1 MWMKSTEPIKHDF
14 ISPSTAR
21 AAKDIA
27 IKGQGKGAGVLDGV
41 VAVVGCDGTGK
52 TRLAHDLLRILQQR
66 RPTERKYMGLISG
79 ESGDKIKALP
89 IIGVMLENYLA
100 GKVRRA
106 QDMEKKLPGAFTGLV
121 MYLFSQW
128 RVLQMQLLK
137 RRARNGTLMIA
148 ERYPQAEIAG
158 FHYDGPGLDA
168 DRSKGWL
175 VQKLAR
181 HEQKIYQKMADNK
194 PMLIIR
200 LLIDEE
206 TAYARKSDHPLAE
219 LRDKIL
225 KMPTITYNG
234 AHIVEIDSRMPY
246 EDVLKQALD
255 VIEDALHPKRRAA
268 KSRTNSGKIQQSRLS
283 AVS

>member
-1 MWMKSTEPIKHDF
+1 MWMKITKPLAPEYALPLSD
-14 ISPSTAR
+14 SR
-21 AAKDIA
+21 AEEASVSGPD
-27 IKGQGKGAGVLDGV
+27 KGDGVLHGV

-52 TRLAHDLLRILQQR
+52 TRLAHDLLHILQQR

-79 ESGDKIKALP
+79 ESGDKIKQLP
-89 IIGVMLENYLA
+89 MVGVMLERYLA
-100 GKVRRA
+100 AKVRRA

-121 MYLFSQW
+121 MYLFSLW
-128 RVLQMQLLK
+128 RVLHMHLLK
-137 RRARNGTLMIA
+137 RRAQKGVLMIA
-148 ERYPQAEIAG
+148 ERYPQAEIPG

-181 HEQKIYQKMADNK
+181 HEQKIYQKMAINK
-194 PMLIIR
+194 PMLMIR

-234 AHIVEIDSRMPY
+234 THIVEIDSRLPY
-246 EDVLKQALD
+246 ETVLQQALD
-255 VIEDALHPKRRAA
+255 VIEEALNPKRSGASSSSKQLRAQH
-268 KSRTNSGKIQQSRLS
+268 SQLS
-283 AVS
+283 IVS